1 MYKSSP
7 PPITSWKAQAKAPY
21 SASIFTPPPFFLGCY
36 NCRFDEMKN
45 VSLLPSEGKERVPI
59 MFKFCLHFDGNE
71 FFFSFF
77 EVWLLQSACDCKYG
91 LSSEGQ
97 NDVGVW
103 SQIGNVTL
111 CSVYQM
117 NSYRAPA
124 RRHGRSASRGGA

>member
-1 MYKSSP
+1 M
-7 PPITSWKAQAKAPY
+7 
-21 SASIFTPPPFFLGCY
+21 C
-36 NCRFDEMKN
+36 
-45 VSLLPSEGKERVPI
+45 LLPSEGKERVPI

-77 EVWLLQSACDCKYG
+77 FFFEVWLLQSACDCKYG

-103 SQIGNVTL
+103 SKIGNVTF
-111 CSVYQM
+111 CSDCQV

-124 RRHGRSASRGGA
+124 CRHDRSVPAGGA